1 MLFYTIVIDNWRHCR
16 RGNEMRKN
24 IVLVLVTVVISTS
37 LARISLGQA
46 PRSFAQARRDLK
58 LFYEQSMKVHGIVGS
73 GLMVLQDGRVIAQEF
88 YGTSDRDK
96 GTLVTESTIFH
107 WASITKTLTGIA
119 IMQLRDEGKISLD
132 DPIIKYLPELNRI
145 HNSHGAMGEIRLHHL
160 MSHSA
165 GLRNPTWP
173 WGGDQPWHPFEP
185 KEWAQVVAML
195 PYTAIEFKPGSRF
208 SYSNPGVILLGQV
221 IEMVSGDDFEVYVDK
236 NIFKPLEMYRS
247 YFDRTPK
254 HLLKDRS
261 AGYYLRDGQLSAA
274 PFDPD
279 TGITVSNG
287 GLNAPL
293 SDMVK
298 YINFLTGDPSRQSY
312 YDQILKR
319 SSLLEM
325 LKPQLPIET
334 GGLPEQTGQDRKDW
348 MGLSFLIEENFGMK
362 FFGHY
367 GEQAGFVSHFYVRPE
382 SRTAYVIAFNTNATT
397 SRPIEG
403 GVVQNTLGLDR
414 EIKNYLF
421 SRIFTL
427 FGSKIPAQ

>member
-1 MLFYTIVIDNWRHCR
+1 MKMEILKKM
-16 RGNEMRKN
+16 MRN
-24 IVLVLVTVVISTS
+24 LTRSFAIAILITGCFFQSIPAQS
-37 LARISLGQA
+37 
-46 PRSFAQARRDLK
+46 PRSFAQVRRDLK
-58 LFYEQSMKVHGIVGS
+58 TFYEQSMKVNGIVGS
-73 GLMVLQDGRVIAQEF
+73 GMMVLQDGRVIAQEF
-88 YGTSDRDK
+88 YGQADRAK
-96 GTLVTESTIFH
+96 GTLVTENTIFH

-119 IMQLRDEGKISLD
+119 IMQLRDEGLISLD
-132 DPIIKYLPELNRI
+132 DPIIKYLPELNRV
-145 HNSHGAMGEIRLHHL
+145 HNPHGSMAEIRLHHL

-185 KEWAQVVAML
+185 REWAQIVAML
-195 PYTAIEFKPGSRF
+195 PYTSIDFKPGSRF
-208 SYSNPGVILLGQV
+208 SYSNPGVILLGRV
-221 IEMVSGDDFEVYVDK
+221 IEIVSGEDYEVYIDK
-236 NIFKPLEMYRS
+236 HIFKPLEMYRS

-254 HLLKDRS
+254 HLLKDRA
-261 AGYYLRDGQLSAA
+261 AGYYLRDGQLSVA

-298 YINFLTGDPSRQSY
+298 YVNFLLGDPARQSL
-312 YDQILKR
+312 YDLILQR

-325 LKPQLPIET
+325 LKPQLMIEA

-348 MGLSFLIEENFGMK
+348 VGLSFLLEENFGMN
-362 FFGHY
+362 FYGHY
-367 GEQAGFVSHFYVRPE
+367 GEQAGFISHFYVRPE
-382 SRTAYVIAFNTNATT
+382 SRTAYLIAFNTNSSTT
-397 SRPIEG
+397 KSAA
-403 GVVQNTLGLDR
+403 GVVVQSTMGLDR

-427 FGSKIPAQ
+427 FSAKLPVQ

>member
-1 MLFYTIVIDNWRHCR
+1 
-16 RGNEMRKN
+16 MRK
-24 IVLVLVTVVISTS
+24 ILVLLVVVMLTFAYTPEVSH
-37 LARISLGQA
+37 GQS
-46 PRSFAQARRDLK
+46 PRGFAQTRRDLK

-73 GLMVLQDGRVIAQEF
+73 GMMLIQDGRVVAQEF
-88 YGTSDRDK
+88 YGQADRDK
-96 GTLVTESTIFH
+96 GTAVTENTIFH

-119 IMQLRDEGKISLD
+119 IMQLRDQGKISLD

-145 HNSHGAMGEIRLHHL
+145 HNPHGSMGEVRLKHL

-173 WGGDQPWHPFEP
+173 WGGDKPWHPFEP
-185 KEWAQVVAML
+185 REWAQIVAML
-195 PYTAIEFKPGSRF
+195 PYTEIEFKPGSRF
-208 SYSNPGVILLGQV
+208 SYSNPGVIFLGRV
-221 IEMVSGDDFEVYVDK
+221 IEIVSGEDFEIYIDK
-236 NIFKPLEMYRS
+236 NIFKPLEMHRS
-247 YFDRTPK
+247 YFDRTPP
-254 HLLKDRS
+254 HLLRDRA
-261 AGYYLRDGQLSAA
+261 AGYYLRDGQLTPA

-298 YINFLTGDPSRQSY
+298 YLNFLLGDPPRQTL

-325 LKPQLPIET
+325 LNPQLPIAA

-348 MGLSFLIEENFGMK
+348 IGLSFLLEENFGMK
-362 FFGHY
+362 FYGHY
-367 GEQAGFVSHFYVRPE
+367 GEQAGFVSHFYIRPE

-397 SRPIEG
+397 SKPTEG

-427 FGSKIPAQ
+427 FGAPGSPRQ